1 MNRQEFLKTLA
12 ASAAFTMFRPLESMA
27 NQPLNRP
34 VRIGFIGTGNRGTH
48 GVITSMSHNNNVEIY
63 ALADLFRDRIDQVLP
78 HLNNLNQA
86 KGLQPIAQK
95 NIYVGPNAYLEL
107 LKDPKVDA
115 VVIAT
120 PAYAHPF
127 IFEAAVKA
135 RKHVYCEKPAA
146 PDAYGAKRMIKAAEG
161 IKDLSLV
168 MGFQVRHA
176 SAYDEMIRHIHRGD
190 IGKVVAAQLY
200 YNGGGGSGKK
210 PAIEN
215 DEFRIRNHFQYLAL
229 SGGVLNDQAIHV
241 IDVCREVL
249 GANPLYA
256 FGQSSDAGR
265 KFEYGDTHTNYQVIY
280 KYPNDVNVS
289 VQQISVGQSTGGVCA
304 RFFGEIGTAE
314 ANYSG
319 GVFIT
324 GPNKWDSGA
333 NSALG
338 DADALKGKSFI
349 DSIVSGKY
357 INQIE
362 DGCNSTLAA
371 ILGREACFEGKKV
384 TWKEI
389 ASGRQRYGDQPNLK
403 QFMK

>member
-1 MNRQEFLKTLA
+1 MDRRDFLKTLA
-12 ASAAFTMFRPLESMA
+12 ASATFSLLHPLGAMAEERP
-27 NQPLNRP
+27 NRP
-34 VRIGFIGTGNRGTH
+34 VRIGFIGTGNRGTY

-78 HLNNLNQA
+78 HLNNLNKA
-86 KGLQPIAQK
+86 KGLQPVAEK

-107 LKDPKVDA
+107 LQNDQVDA

-135 RKHVYCEKPAA
+135 HKHVYCEKPAA
-146 PDAYGAKRMIKAAEG
+146 PDAYGAVRMMKAAEG
-161 IKDLSLV
+161 VKDLSLV
-168 MGFQVRHA
+168 MGFQVRYA
-176 SAYDEMIRHIHRGD
+176 SAYDEMIRRIHRGD

-210 PAIEN
+210 PAVED
-215 DEFRIRNHFQYLAL
+215 DEFRIRHHFQYLAL

-241 IDVCREVL
+241 IDICRAVL
-249 GANPLYA
+249 QANPLYA
-256 FGQSSDAGR
+256 LGQSSRAGN
-265 KFEYGDTHTNYQVIY
+265 KYEFGDIHTNYQAIY

-289 VQQISVGQSTGGVCA
+289 VQQICVGQATGGVCA
-304 RFFGEIGTAE
+304 RFFGENGTAE

-333 NSALG
+333 NNALS

-362 DGCNSTLAA
+362 QGCNSTLAA
-371 ILGREACFEGKKV
+371 IMAREACFEGKKV

-389 ASGRQRYGDQPNLK
+389 ASGKQRYGNQPDLK

>member
-176 SAYDEMIRHIHRGD
+176 SAYDEMIRRIHRGD

>member
-1 MNRQEFLKTLA
+1 
-12 ASAAFTMFRPLESMA
+12 
-27 NQPLNRP
+27 
-34 VRIGFIGTGNRGTH
+34 
-48 GVITSMSHNNNVEIY
+48 MSHNNNVEIY
-63 ALADLFRDRIDQVLP
+63 ALADLFRDRIDKVLP
-78 HLNNLNQA
+78 HLNDLNKA
-86 KGLQPIAQK
+86 KGLQPIAPK

-107 LKDPKVDA
+107 LKDDKVDA

-135 RKHVYCEKPAA
+135 HKHVYCEKPAA
-146 PDAYGAKRMIKAAEG
+146 PDAYGAVRMMKAAEG

-168 MGFQVRHA
+168 MGFQVRYS
-176 SAYDEMIRHIHRGD
+176 SAYDEMIRRIHRGD

-200 YNGGGGSGKK
+200 YNGGGGGGKK
-210 PAIEN
+210 PAVED
-215 DEFRIRNHFQYLAL
+215 DEFRIRHHFQYLSL

-241 IDVCREVL
+241 IDICREVL
-249 GANPLYA
+249 QANPLYA

-265 KFEYGDTHTNYQVIY
+265 KFEYGDTHTNYQAIY

-289 VQQISVGQSTGGVCA
+289 VQQICVGQATGGVCA
-304 RFFGEIGTAE
+304 RFFGEHGTAE

-333 NSALG
+333 NNALS

-349 DSIVSGKY
+349 ESIVSGNY

-362 DGCNSTLAA
+362 DGCNTTLAA
-371 ILGREACFEGKKV
+371 IMAREACFEGKKV

-389 ASGRQRYGDQPNLK
+389 ANGKQRYGDQPDLK
-403 QFMK
+403 QFM

>member
-86 KGLQPIAQK
+86 KGLQPIAPK

-176 SAYDEMIRHIHRGD
+176 SAYDEMIRRIHRGD